1 MTILALLLALA
12 ADTGSIRGVVTDP
25 LGGAVAGA
33 SVEVRRDGDG
43 RKAGGD
49 ETDGGGAYAIT
60 GLEAGTYRVTA
71 GRKEFSLG
79 TSAPVTLAAGG
90 SATVDIPLALAPVEE
105 KVTVQSGEDAVG
117 LSPANDAGGIVLR
130 GADLDALPDD
140 PDELADALQA
150 LAGPAA
156 GPNGGQVFV
165 DGFTGGRMPPKSSIR
180 EIRINASP
188 FSAEY
193 DRPGFGRIEIVTKP
207 GSDRF
212 RGETQMRFNDE
223 SLNTRNPYAPNKPPY
238 QRREWGGNLSGPIV
252 AKKASFFVDFER
264 RTLDDNDIVNATVLG
279 PSLSPVPFNEAILTP
294 SERTSFSPRVDWQ
307 INGVHSLTARYSY
320 ESASQ
325 PLAGIGG
332 FSLPSRAYETGNR
345 QHTLQLGET
354 ALMGKVVNETRARLW
369 TNTQTRTGDDT
380 IPTLEVQDAFT
391 GGGSQVGLS
400 RHEEKRFELQNT
412 TSFSLGHHSLRAGVR
427 LRTVSVDD
435 VARQGFGGTVV
446 FAGAAGPQLDASGQL
461 VRGADGQPVMV
472 ALDSLERYRRTVLFQ
487 GMGLSPAAIR
497 ALGGGASQLNL
508 AGGDPEENVSQ
519 WDVAPFVQDDWRVR
533 PDLLVSLGLR
543 YELQDNIDSHLNFAP
558 RVGLAWSPGGK
569 GAAGVAKTV
578 VRAGFGVFYDRF
590 GEDYTL
596 RALRYDGTQV
606 QQFVVN
612 DPSVLDQLQFGGDGS
627 VANLPSTAELA
638 GFAIPQTTWTVAPAL
653 QSPYTL
659 QGTLG
664 IDRQLPA
671 NFTLNTS
678 AIVSQGRRL
687 LRSRNVNA
695 PMADGSRPLGE
706 AAGNVYQVESTGR
719 LNQFQW
725 LVGLNNRLSRKL
737 TLFARYFLG
746 VAHSDT
752 DGAGSFPANPYDL
765 DAEYG
770 RAGIDV
776 RHRVVLGGNVTGPW
790 GIRLSPYFIAS
801 TGRPYNLT
809 LGRDLNGDSLF
820 SDRPA
825 YADDPDA
832 PGVVDTP
839 FGRLDTTPLPGQVLV
854 ARNLGEGP
862 GFFMLNLRL
871 SRTFSFAGGGAAAA
885 PPEDGPMGGP
895 GPGPGMGGPG
905 GFRGRGGEGGGGRG
919 GGARGLTISVSV
931 QNLLNHVNA
940 GTPVGNL
947 SSPFF
952 GESLATAGGF
962 GGGGSG
968 GNRRVELQARL
979 NF

>member
-1 MTILALLLALA
+1 VTALLLLLSLTA
-12 ADTGSIRGVVTDP
+12 SIRGVVTDP

-33 SVEVRRDGDG
+33 SIEVRRDGDG
-43 RKAGGD
+43 KKVGGD
-49 ETDGGGAYAIT
+49 KADAGGAYEVT

-71 GRKEFSLG
+71 TRKDFAAWA
-79 TSAPVTLAAGG
+79 SAPVTLAEGER
-90 SATVDIPLALAPVEE
+90 TTLDIPLSIAPVEE
-105 KVTVQSGEDAVG
+105 NVTVQSGSDAVG
-117 LSPANDAGGIVLR
+117 LSPASDAGGIVLR

-156 GPNGGQVFV
+156 GPNGGQIFV

-193 DRPGFGRIEIVTKP
+193 DRPGFGRIEIFTKP

-212 RGETQMRFNDE
+212 RGETQLRFNDE

-264 RTLDDNDIVNATVLG
+264 RTLDDNDIVNATVLD
-279 PSLSPVPFNEAILTP
+279 PSLEPTPFNVAVLTP

-320 ESASQ
+320 ESSSQ
-325 PLAGIGG
+325 PLTGIGG
-332 FSLPSRAYETGNR
+332 FSLPSRAYATGSH

-354 ALMGKVVNETRARLW
+354 AVLGTVVNETRARFW
-369 TNTQTRTGDDT
+369 SHAQTRDGDDT
-380 IPTLEVQDAFT
+380 IPTLEVQESFT
-391 GGGSQVGLS
+391 GGGSQVGPS
-400 RHEEKRFELQNT
+400 SHGEKRFELQNT
-412 TSFSLGHHSLRAGVR
+412 TSFSLGHHALRAGVR

-435 VARQGFGGTVV
+435 VARQGFGGTLV
-446 FAGAAGPQLDASGQL
+446 FAGAAGPELDANDQL
-461 VRGADGQPVMV
+461 VLGPDGLPVIV

-487 GMGLSPAAIR
+487 GMGLSAAAIR
-497 ALGGGASQLNL
+497 GLGGGASQLNL
-508 AGGDPEENVSQ
+508 AGGDPEASVRQ

-543 YELQDNIDSHLNFAP
+543 YELQDNIDSHLNLAP
-558 RVGLAWSPGGK
+558 RLGLAWSPGGK
-569 GAAGVAKTV
+569 GASGQAKTV

-590 GEDYTL
+590 AEDYTL
-596 RALRYDGTQV
+596 RALRYDGEQV
-606 QQFVVN
+606 QQYVVN
-612 DPSVLDQLQFGGDGS
+612 DPSVLDQIQFGADNS
-627 VANLPSTAELA
+627 VSNLPSVDELA
-638 GFAIPQTTWTVAPAL
+638 GFAIPQTTWTVASEL
-653 QSPYTL
+653 QSPVTL
-659 QGTLG
+659 QASLG
-664 IDRQLPA
+664 VDRQLPG
-671 NFTLNTS
+671 NFTLTTS
-678 AIVSQGRRL
+678 AIASQGRRL

-695 PMADGSRPLGE
+695 PMADGSRPLGA

-719 LNQFQW
+719 LNQLQW

-746 VAHSDT
+746 VAHGDT
-752 DGAGSFPANPYDL
+752 DGAGSFPASSYDL
-765 DAEYG
+765 EAEYG
-770 RAGIDV
+770 RASIDV

-790 GIRLSPYFIAS
+790 GVHFSPYLIAS

-809 LGRDLNGDSLF
+809 TGRDGNLDSVF
-820 SDRPA
+820 TDRPA

-832 PGVVDTP
+832 LGVVDTP
-839 FGRLDTTPLPGQVLV
+839 FGLLDTTPLPGQVLV
-854 ARNLGEGP
+854 ARNLGDGP
-862 GFFMLNLRL
+862 GFFMLNLRV
-871 SRTFSFAGGGAAAA
+871 SRTFSFAGSAAVAA
-885 PPEDGPMGGP
+885 PPDDGPP
-895 GPGPGMGGPG
+895 MGGPG
-905 GFRGRGGEGGGGRG
+905 GFRGRGGRSG
-919 GGARGLTISVSV
+919 GGARGLTVSVSV
-931 QNLLNHVNA
+931 QNLLNHVNP

-968 GNRRVELQARL
+968 GNRRIELQARL